1 MAKTYKEDLSQYVA
15 RVLKEKRLSR
25 HDVKLRSGGEI
36 TDSYVS
42 GIISGAF
49 TNLSV
54 QKLKALAWGLR
65 VDEKELISVA
75 FGLSKEREVHS
86 VADQSHN
93 LILVDITKKSVLST
107 DFTEIVHEVMKLE
120 PAERA
125 VVLKYVKRLG
135 KRERK
140 VKRKPR
146 SI

>member
-15 RVLKEKRLSR
+15 RVIKEKRLSR

-42 GIISGAF
+42 GIISGTF

-65 VDEKELISVA
+65 VDEKELIRVA
-75 FGLSKEREVHS
+75 FGRSKEREAHS

-107 DFTEIVHEVMKLE
+107 DLAEIVHEVMKLS
-120 PAERA
+120 PADRA
-125 VVLKYVKRLG
+125 IVLRYVKRMSKVDG
-135 KRERK
+135 KVQRK
-140 VKRKPR
+140 RR